1 MDYDINEL
9 LFKLGLNELQE
20 KRELRWY
27 YIDASEPDISGCAH
41 ARFANDG
48 RKLIVE
54 LNHTFRNTDE
64 FDGEIGEM
72 RDETITLEA
81 RRIGDSPL
89 FRISKLAFDGNE
101 FEPDNTGMVELC
113 CGMFYAR
120 ALKIN
125 EIMVGQRYQTAI
137 AEFQSAEEKVRKKQ
151 EARRRMIEE
160 TVRAAD
166 NVVGVIVPFRP
177 RSDAPLQRI

>member
-1 MDYDINEL
+1 MDYDINDL
-9 LFKLGLNELQE
+9 LFKLGLNEL
-20 KRELRWY
+20 KDKNELRWY
-27 YIDASEPDISGCAH
+27 YIDAANPEISGCAH

-54 LNHTFRNTDE
+54 LNHHFKNTDE

-72 RDETITLEA
+72 RDETISLEA
-81 RRIGDSPL
+81 RRIGDSRI
-89 FRISKLAFDGNE
+89 FRVSKVSFDGTTY
-101 FEPDNTGMVELC
+101 DAKDTGMIELC

-125 EIMVGQRYQTAI
+125 EIMVAQRYQTAI
-137 AEFQSAEEKVRKKQ
+137 AEFESAEEKVRKKH
-151 EARRRMIEE
+151 EARKRMIAE
-160 TVRAAD
+160 TVKAAD

-177 RSDAPLQRI
+177 RGDAPLQRI